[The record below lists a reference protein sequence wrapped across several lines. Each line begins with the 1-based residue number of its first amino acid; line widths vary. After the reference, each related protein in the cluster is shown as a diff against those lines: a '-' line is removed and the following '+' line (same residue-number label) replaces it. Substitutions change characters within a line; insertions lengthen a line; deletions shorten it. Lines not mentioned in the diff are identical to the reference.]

1 MRDLHYYALLFLMIV
16 LGFRPLHLPAF
27 FRSLRSYLVT
37 FQFQPEPHLS
47 SRIHL
52 FLLSILKD
60 ISCQLIP
67 SADHSGF
74 EFRVDL
80 FLDLLLLE
88 VYRTQYVLLL
98 AHKWLFQH
106 TSITYISSQITFF
119 FLSFFFRLYPPP
131 GISFPSQL
139 HSLSHKCPYLP
150 LILRNP
156 LLITQLYVK

>member
-88 VYRTQYVLLL
+88 AYRTQYVLLL

-106 TSITYISSQITFF
+106 TSITYISSQITSF
-119 FLSFFFRLYPPP
+119 FLFFLDCTPLQV
-131 GISFPSQL
+131 SPSQVSCIHFRTNAL
-139 HSLSHKCPYLP
+139 TYHSYLEIHYLSLSY
-150 LILRNP
+150 
-156 LLITQLYVK
+156 T